1 MIHSSENLMMGSG
14 GDDDE
19 LEEENMIYICGVSP
33 NVKNNK
39 NDERM

>member
-1 MIHSSENLMMGSG
+1 MMMGSG

-19 LEEENMIYICGVSP
+19 LEEENVLYTYVESVQTGE
-33 NVKNNK
+33 KK